1 MFVNVKWTHITALK
15 CTFFC
20 SFLHH
25 IAMWLILCFINTICD
40 LLFAQIYD
48 VAYFVSWHTTIKNVE
63 PLHNLLRDFEIFL
76 SPSLLLMRPH
86 ETLMFFVAGLFKSAP
101 TSVPP
106 PKLLKCQAARKIQN
120 RSKICFLFQLL
131 KKLQKVV
138 GLFSSFKHGL
148 GISTW
153 RSNFVLFRQLR
164 GFSLKYFCSHYEKV
178 NNQELLW

>member
-1 MFVNVKWTHITALK
+1 MANSSLSQYK
-15 CTFFC
+15 
-20 SFLHH
+20 
-25 IAMWLILCFINTICD
+25 MWLALCTNNGQGKFLILTYNQ
-40 LLFAQIYD
+40 QIYLD
-48 VAYFVSWHTTIKNVE
+48 KIL

-148 GISTW
+148 GISAR
-153 RSNFVLFRQLR
+153 RSNFVLFLQLR